1 MTDTSQQTTRPHYQV
16 LDGLRGVAALL
27 VICYHIFE
35 AFATSPLDQHFN
47 HGYLAVDFFF
57 LLSGFVV
64 GYAYDNPLHSGA
76 ITTREFLLRRFVRL
90 HPMVLLAGVVGLGA
104 FLAVGCERW
113 DGTATPLG
121 MVLLSFLMTILLI
134 PSAPT
139 AGTDVRGYGEMF
151 SLNGPAWSLFFEY
164 IGNIIYVFLLRRL
177 STAWLKVVVVL
188 CGIGVAIGA
197 IGTGSIGVGW
207 TMADGGFWGGLVRML
222 FSFSLGLLMC
232 RNFKAWR
239 TGHTF
244 LLCSVALVVLL
255 SIPRLGGAERVW
267 VNGLYELLCITTL
280 FPLVLQLGA
289 SGKVEGSARKIC
301 TFTGNLSYPL
311 YIIHYPLMYIFYR
324 HVWNNSLTFGEVW
337 PIAIVVVGASVALAW
352 IAYRFY
358 DLPLRRWL
366 TEKWLTKSGT
376 KEK

>member
-1 MTDTSQQTTRPHYQV
+1 MQQRTQNHYLI
-16 LDGLRGVAALL
+16 LDGLRGVAALM

-64 GYAYDNPLHSGA
+64 GYAYDNRLRSGA
-76 ITTREFLLRRFVRL
+76 MTTREFLLRRFVRL
-90 HPMVLLAGVVGLGA
+90 HPMVRLASVVGVVA
-104 FLAVGCERW
+104 FLAVGRERW
-113 DGTATPLG
+113 DGTTTSLVAVG
-121 MVLLSFLMTILLI
+121 VAWLMTATML
-134 PSAPT
+134 PSGVGAMS
-139 AGTDVRGYGEMF
+139 DVRGNGEMF

-207 TMADGGFWGGLVRML
+207 TMADGGFWGGLVRMM
-222 FSFSLGLLMC
+222 FSFSLGVLMC

-244 LLCSVALVVLL
+244 LLCSVVLIVLL
-255 SIPRLGGAERVW
+255 SMPRLGGAERVW

-289 SGKVEGSARKIC
+289 SGKVEGGARRVC

-324 HVWNNSLTFGEVW
+324 HVWNNSLSFGEVW
-337 PIAIVVVGASVALAW
+337 PVALVVVAESVALAW
-352 IAYRFY
+352 MAYQLY

-366 TEKWLTKSGT
+366 TEKWLTKSGV
-376 KEK
+376 KGK